1 MFAYVYRCVTIQTV
15 SFFIDV
21 MNILSQTF
29 MTLCHIHDISRI
41 IHQNHSGFKKKMY
54 EEKMET
60 ELHCNKLSSVES
72 IYILQIDPAS
82 FDFKT
87 LQQHLLKGTWFA
99 LVGEKNAYPLL

>member
-1 MFAYVYRCVTIQTV
+1 MIYQELFMKTIV
-15 SFFIDV
+15 AS
-21 MNILSQTF
+21 
-29 MTLCHIHDISRI
+29 
-41 IHQNHSGFKKKMY
+41 KKMY

-60 ELHCNKLSSVES
+60 ELHCNKVSSVES